1 MNHSNLFLINLDQ
14 EIEGFRDFIGSWLY
28 RDEAVTFLVD
38 PGPASS
44 IDMLK
49 SALDKMGVDE
59 IDYILL
65 THIHIDHAGGAGKLL
80 RYFPDAKIV
89 CHPRGIKHMIDPVKL
104 WEGSLKVLGDVA
116 RAYGEIVPVPR
127 DSICFRE
134 TIETGR
140 DVIEAIETP
149 GHAVHH
155 LSYLFK
161 GYLFAG
167 EVAGV
172 QQLLPNKIYTRPG
185 TPPRFD
191 LEIWLTSLKKVMVR
205 KPELVCYGHYG
216 LNNDALTALSTAG
229 KQLLL
234 WTEVIKEQAGEVEER
249 LIERLMEK
257 DEPFSNYRY
266 LENDIKKRENY
277 FIRNSIAGIRE
288 YLERQS

>member
-14 EIEGFRDFIGSWLY
+14 EIEGFRDFIGAWLY
-28 RDEAVTFLVD
+28 RDDAVTFLVD

-44 IDMLK
+44 IDRLK
-49 SALDKMGVDE
+49 RALDKMGVDK

-80 RYFPDAKIV
+80 RYFPDTKIV

-116 RAYGEIVPVPR
+116 RTYGEIVPVPR
-127 DSICFRE
+127 DSICFQE
-134 TIETGR
+134 TIETGL

-172 QQLLPNKIYTRPG
+172 QQLLPDKIYTRPA

-191 LEIWLTSLKKVMVR
+191 LESWLASLKKVMVR
-205 KPELVCYGHYG
+205 KPGIVCYGHYG
-216 LNNDALTALSTAG
+216 LNNDALTALNTAG

-234 WTEVIKEQAGEVEER
+234 WTEVIKGQAGEVEER
-249 LIERLMEK
+249 LIESLMER
-257 DEPFSNYRY
+257 DETFSNYRY
-266 LENDIKKRENY
+266 LEGDIKKREDY

-288 YLERQS
+288 YLG

>member
-14 EIEGFRDFIGSWLY
+14 EIEGFRDFIGAWLY

-44 IDMLK
+44 IDRLK
-49 SALDKMGVDE
+49 SALDKMGVDK

-80 RYFPDAKIV
+80 RYFPDAGII

-134 TIETGR
+134 TIETSR

-161 GYLFAG
+161 EYLFAG
-167 EVAGV
+167 EMAGV
-172 QQLLPNKIYTRPG
+172 QQLLPDKIYTRPA

-205 KPELVCYGHYG
+205 KPGIVCYGHYG
-216 LNNDALTALSTAG
+216 LNNDAFTALSTAG

-234 WTEVIKEQAGEVEER
+234 WTEVIKGQPGKVEEK
-249 LIERLMEK
+249 LIEILMEK
-257 DEPFSNYRY
+257 DETFSNYRY
-266 LENDIKKRENY
+266 LENDIKKREDY

-288 YLERQS
+288 YLGP

>member
-14 EIEGFRDFIGSWLY
+14 EIEGFRDFIGAWLY

-44 IDMLK
+44 IDRLK
-49 SALDKMGVDE
+49 NALDKMGVDE
-59 IDYILL
+59 IDHILL
-65 THIHIDHAGGAGKLL
+65 THIHIDHAGGTGKLL
-80 RYFPDAKIV
+80 GYFPDAGIV

-134 TIETGR
+134 TIETGS

-161 GYLFAG
+161 EYLFAG
-167 EVAGV
+167 EAAGV
-172 QQLLPNKIYTRPG
+172 QQLLPDKIYTRPA
-185 TPPRFD
+185 TPPGFD

-205 KPELVCYGHYG
+205 KPGIVCYGHYG
-216 LNNDALTALSTAG
+216 LNNDALTALSAAG
-229 KQLLL
+229 KQLPL
-234 WTEVIKEQAGEVEER
+234 WTEVIKEQPGEVEER

-257 DEPFSNYRY
+257 DKPFSNYRH
-266 LENDIKKRENY
+266 LETDIKKREDY
-277 FIRNSIAGIRE
+277 FIRNSIRGIRE
-288 YLERQS
+288 YLERQL

>member
-1 MNHSNLFLINLDQ
+1 MNYSNLFLINLDQ
-14 EIEGFRDFIGSWLY
+14 EIEGFRDFIGAWLY

-44 IDMLK
+44 IDRLK

-65 THIHIDHAGGAGKLL
+65 THIHIDHAGGTGKLL
-80 RYFPDAKIV
+80 GYFPDAEIV

-134 TIETGR
+134 TIETGS

-155 LSYLFK
+155 LSYLFNEC
-161 GYLFAG
+161 LFAG
-167 EVAGV
+167 EAAGV

-191 LEIWLTSLKKVMVR
+191 LEIWLASLKRVIVER
-205 KPELVCYGHYG
+205 PNPDKPEIG
-216 LNNDALTALSTAG
+216 N
-229 KQLLL
+229 
-234 WTEVIKEQAGEVEER
+234 IKIENLKVKLRR
-249 LIERLMEK
+249 LYNAMISQEIWVGATHSR
-257 DEPFSNYRY
+257 PCW
-266 LENDIKKRENY
+266 
-277 FIRNSIAGIRE
+277 AGINPAPTNSKNQR
-288 YLERQS
+288 S

>member
-191 LEIWLTSLKKVMVR
+191 LESWLTSLKKVMVR
-205 KPELVCYGHYG
+205 KPEIVCYGHYG